1 MNGWLRLWH
10 DMPTDPKWRTIARVS
25 GQSISTVQAIYLQI
39 LVNASENSSVTQ
51 SDAGVTQCD
60 MTKRG
65 VTFGLCAEDI
75 ASCLDLET
83 EDVECVFAAMQGRVM
98 DGDRVKGWEKRQ
110 PIREDNSAERTRR
123 YRENKREERK
133 GVTQS
138 DAGVTQ
144 CDAPD
149 TDTDTDID
157 TDTTTTPPTPLQGDG
172 AAEEQPKTMCPHQQ
186 IIAAYHEELPS
197 CPEVIVWSKANIK
210 NLAARWKEDV
220 TRQDLQWWRHL
231 FRSVAESDFL
241 MGRTSRDG
249 PFVFSL
255 GWFAKADNFA
265 KVLNGNYK
273 NRKQNHEGNGG
284 YPVARTVRDAQAI
297 ARDQESKRLLEKKL
311 KEREAKN
318 GVGAGGDSTRRPI
331 DAQQKGRQGLIGQ

>member
-51 SDAGVTQCD
+51 CDAGVTQCD

-133 GVTQS
+133 GVTQC
-138 DAGVTQ
+138 DAPVTQ

-149 TDTDTDID
+149 TDTDTD
-157 TDTTTTPPTPLQGDG
+157 TDTTTTPLTPLQGDG
-172 AAEEQPKTMCPHQQ
+172 AVEEPQKTSCPHQQ
-186 IIAAYHEELPS
+186 IIAAYHEELSS
-197 CPEVIVWSKANIK
+197 CPKVKVWSKANEK
-210 NLAARWKEDV
+210 NLARRWREDL

-231 FRSVAESDFL
+231 FKAVAESDFL

-255 GWFAKADNFA
+255 GWCVKAENFA
-265 KVLNGNYK
+265 KVVNGNYE
-273 NRKQNHEGNGG
+273 NRKRNPADNG
-284 YPVARTVRDAQAI
+284 YPVAKTVRDAQAI

-318 GVGAGGDSTRRPI
+318 GTGTGGDSARRAI
-331 DAQQKGRQGLIGQ
+331 DAQQTGRQRLIGQ